1 MCGPSN
7 ASRDLLIR
15 CCTPQALPTH
25 ALAFTVATLYHN
37 QISDRLSCVHAQCL
51 NSSPQVLGILN
62 GSRTIAPQRA
72 EVGGSNDAGSTA
84 VGRLPASSSHPD
96 SLATMGSG
104 GSDRRGD
111 ATSARASRAEG
122 QPVAMGSFRRPVLS
136 AASHGSVGSGSAGLA
151 ASMGRAGAHSVGL
164 LTPSAS
170 AGLPDG
176 TAYASEIDPDM
187 TAIQSAAG
195 AGMAAGSM
203 GDGEQVRPGSAQEHS
218 RRGLGAAQ
226 QGSAPRLPSPPPRH
240 SSFRG
245 SSTSNAGT
253 QVRNRSQ
260 SIQVGASGA
269 WSGTGG
275 TAGTVASSPAGATGS
290 QARQV

>member
-1 MCGPSN
+1 
-7 ASRDLLIR
+7 
-15 CCTPQALPTH
+15 
-25 ALAFTVATLYHN
+25 
-37 QISDRLSCVHAQCL
+37 
-51 NSSPQVLGILN
+51 
-62 GSRTIAPQRA
+62 
-72 EVGGSNDAGSTA
+72 
-84 VGRLPASSSHPD
+84 
-96 SLATMGSG
+96 
-104 GSDRRGD
+104 
-111 ATSARASRAEG
+111 
-122 QPVAMGSFRRPVLS
+122 MGSFRRPVLS

-170 AGLPDG
+170 AGLSDG

-203 GDGEQVRPGSAQEHS
+203 GDGEQVRPGSAQEQS

-290 QARQV
+290 QARQGQASGQTRAGDPSQDHRRERSAGGTLDAQSPAGGAGPGRARPRASTDTPQGLGIVRPFPASGRSSANARRLPAQSPPVLAGTVAAGNSVQARRATAALVPAMGGA